1 MPYFLTPYKKD
12 GVEMPILIKEDDIET
27 LSVLGSNCLPIVRGV
42 NASEMYNLQHI
53 PYANACLLNKTLKML
68 VKSSISEQDY
78 KDDLITKEEQ
88 LVFIEQD
95 FLEKELLNIARI
107 IKPNGGITYGKL
119 SGSKKKDRVI
129 ALVYGLAYVEEIE
142 KEEIQEKRKVREK
155 SFWLEFASL

>member
-1 MPYFLTPYKKD
+1 MPYFLTPYTKD
-12 GVEMPILIKEDDIET
+12 GMEMPILIKEDDLET
-27 LSVLGSNCLPIVRGV
+27 LNILGSNCVPIVRGV

-68 VKSSISEQDY
+68 VKSNVSEQDY
-78 KDDLITKEEQ
+78 KDDLITKEEH

-95 FLEKELLNIARI
+95 FLERELLNIARI

-119 SGSKKKDRVI
+119 SGNKKKDRVI

-142 KEEIQEKRKVREK
+142 REEIQEKRKVEDK
-155 SFWLEFASL
+155 NFWMEFASM

>member
-1 MPYFLTPYKKD
+1 MPYFLTPYIKD
-12 GVEMPILIKEDDIET
+12 SVEMPILIKEDDLET
-27 LSVLGSNCLPIVRGV
+27 QALLGSNCVPIVRGV
-42 NASEMYNLQHI
+42 NAIEIYNLQHI
-53 PYANACLLNKTLKML
+53 PYANTCLLNKTLKML
-68 VKSSISEQDY
+68 IKSSISEQDY

-107 IKPNGGITYGKL
+107 IKPNGGITYGQL

-142 KEEIQEKRKVREK
+142 KEEIQEKRKIQEK
-155 SFWLEFASL
+155 NFWIEFASM